1 MWLYGEPIPRHLI
14 LYSPPPLLLLSLHP
28 FNFLLHRVWDQN
40 KVAFLMNFD
49 GLFDEG
55 DSDELPPFA
64 SSVVPQP
71 SSGLL
76 TNPAFRSPAGLSLG
90 LQTNT
95 DGKRGEMSRFEDA
108 ADALMR
114 SREDE
119 NESRSG
125 GSDNLEGGSG
135 DDIDGADNPRKR
147 KRYHRHTPQQIQE
160 LEGLFKECP
169 HPDEKQRMELS
180 RRLNLDQRQV
190 KFWFQ
195 NRRTQMKTQ
204 IERHENSILRAEND
218 KLRAENLTIREAMRS
233 PACGN
238 CGGPA
243 MLGEVSLEE
252 QHLRIENAR
261 LKDEL
266 DRVCGLASRFLGRP
280 MSALSSPFSHSP
292 PLDLGIG
299 PGGFPVVS
307 PIGGVEFTVGSSM
320 PPPPPHSPLP
330 GAGRSM
336 LLELALA
343 AMDEL
348 LKLAQLE
355 APLWIPTMDDA
366 GEVLNLEEYSRAFH
380 RCVAPKPVE
389 FISEATRETG
399 IVLMDSA
406 TLVDS
411 FMDASRWAKM
421 FPCIVTKAA
430 TADIISAGMG
440 GTSNGALQLMQ
451 AELQV
456 LSPLVPVREVSF
468 LRFCRQHAD
477 GVWAVVDV
485 SVDGNRESLSAAS
498 GGHMSC
504 RRLPS
509 GFIVQAMSGGYSK
522 VTWVEH
528 AEYDETAVHRLYRP
542 PLRAGLGLGARRW
555 LAALQR
561 QSEWLAVMTSSSSPP
576 PSDSPTAPTVAGR
589 RSMVRLAGR
598 MTENFCAGVCAWGE
612 MKWRERRSVV
622 VGEDVVRVMTRQ
634 SADNPGEPSG
644 VVLSAATSV
653 WLPAV
658 SPPRLFR
665 FLRDERLRCE
675 WDILSNGGP
684 MQEVARIGKG
694 QDYGNAVSLL
704 RATVSVTASA
714 TDSSGNQKQE
724 EDGILILQ
732 ETSTDGV
739 GSLVVYAPVDA
750 PAINVVMN
758 GGDSS
763 YVALLPSGFAI
774 LPDCSRGGGSLLT
787 IAFQILLTTLSTA
800 ELTAQLVDTV
810 KSLFSCTVLK
820 IKSALDC
827 DDG

>member
-1 MWLYGEPIPRHLI
+1 M
-14 LYSPPPLLLLSLHP
+14 S
-28 FNFLLHRVWDQN
+28 
-40 KVAFLMNFD
+40 FD
-49 GLFDEG
+49 GLFDAG
-55 DSDELPPFA
+55 GSSALPPYA
-64 SSVVPQP
+64 AGGVPTTRHL
-71 SSGLL
+71 S
-76 TNPAFRSPAGLSLG
+76 NPAFTSPGLSLG
-90 LQTNT
+90 L
-95 DGKRGEMSRFEDA
+95 GEMGRLEVFNGSGGESEA
-108 ADALMR
+108 MMR
-114 SREDE
+114 NREDE

-125 GSDNLEGGSG
+125 GSDNLDCGSG
-135 DDIDGADNPRKR
+135 DDIDPENHRKR

-180 RRLNLDQRQV
+180 KRLNLDPRQV

-280 MSALSSPFSHSP
+280 MFALSSPFPDSQ
-292 PLDLGIG
+292 LDLGVG
-299 PGGFPVVS
+299 SSGFPVVAPMLS
-307 PIGGVEFTVGSSM
+307 VMAGGDFSVGSSI
-320 PPPPPHSPLP
+320 PPPPRVVD
-330 GAGRSM
+330 RSM

-348 LKLAQLE
+348 VKLAQLE
-355 APLWIPTMDDA
+355 SPLWIPNLDGRGD
-366 GEVLNLEEYSRAFH
+366 VLNLEEYSRASH
-380 RCVAPKPVE
+380 RCVGPKPAE
-389 FISEATRETG
+389 LISEATRETG
-399 IVLMDSA
+399 IVLINIT

-411 FMDASRWAKM
+411 FMDASRWANM
-421 FPCIVTKAA
+421 FPSIVAKAV
-430 TADIISAGMG
+430 TVDIISNGMG
-440 GTSNGALQLMQ
+440 GTRNGALQLLQ

-456 LSPLVPVREVSF
+456 LTPLVPVREASF
-468 LRFCRQHAD
+468 LRFCKQHAE

-485 SVDGNRESLSAAS
+485 SIDGVRQGLSTP
-498 GGHMSC
+498 GDHMTC
-504 RRLPS
+504 RRPPS
-509 GFIVQAMSGGYSK
+509 GCLVQAMPSGYSK

-561 QSEWLAVMTSSSSPP
+561 QAEFLATVTASSPP
-576 PSDSPTAPTVAGR
+576 PADNPNAVTAAGR
-589 RSMVRLAGR
+589 RSMLRLAGR
-598 MTENFCAGVCAWGE
+598 MTENFYAGVCAWTE
-612 MKWRERRSVV
+612 KKWRELRSVA
-622 VGEDVVRVMTRQ
+622 VGEDMVKVMMRQ
-634 SADNPGEPSG
+634 SADDPGEPPG
-644 VVLSAATSV
+644 TVLSAATSV
-653 WLPAV
+653 WIPAV
-658 SPPRLFR
+658 SPPRLFE
-665 FLRDERLRCE
+665 FLSDERLRCE

-694 QDYGNAVSLL
+694 RDRGNAVSLL
-704 RATVSVTASA
+704 RATVSSSAAAAAAAAGVSA
-714 TDSSGNQKQE
+714 TDSNGNQKPE
-724 EDGILILQ
+724 ESMLILQ
-732 ETSTDGV
+732 ETSTDAAE
-739 GSLVVYAPVDA
+739 SLVVYAPVDSN
-750 PAINVVMN
+750 AINLVIN

-763 YVALLPSGFAI
+763 YVAFLPSGFAV
-774 LPDCSRGGGSLLT
+774 LPDGGRGGSLLT
-787 IAFQILLTTLSTA
+787 IAFQILLTTSPTA

-820 IKSALDC
+820 IKSALAC
-827 DDG
+827 DE